1 MIEADWHGCNHIL
14 QFSPTFDSFLSI
26 RKGDCAIARHTRHIQ
41 KDPFL
46 SVLYPKV
53 SSYELSNLD
62 IICSK
67 KHLLYMGVFLKEEYL
82 AMLRL
87 LLQTIIQYTN
97 LEGIDILIITSHER
111 KEAVQTI
118 ANDLN
123 ISLRTMIVEN
133 VIAARDASIAK
144 LNIFDYEHIDDYGKI
159 LYLDTDMLTQKDL
172 SPIFKLPIENRTYFV
187 GEGTIEDDFHGS
199 WFFDLTQMDRTIVGM
214 NGGGFFFPN
223 TPEIKTLFQ
232 ICRDHIVLHKNQ
244 SFPKPEC
251 FEQPYLNY
259 HFIRSGYYNST
270 VLSEYIQLSL
280 HNPTIKPNT
289 SIIHFAGNQENVQNK
304 IIRMKDYIE
313 SFLQEPTTREPG
325 KYLVYACVFYN
336 KDYTELLRLL
346 IASTKFYSSLKGIT
360 FLVLT
365 SKEIEP
371 AIQDL
376 AKSYEFPILTKTFDY
391 TTIFQAACARLS
403 IFDYEEIGSYEK
415 ILYLDTDILIK
426 GSLTTLFDLP
436 LENKLYGLESGF
448 TDSINFGVQFFHP
461 PIKTSG
467 INSGTLL
474 FPNSPI
480 IQSLFQR
487 IRGHVETYTKSGS
500 APPYSLDQPFINYH
514 AIKDGLYDNQ
524 ILKPYVALFE
534 GEGAP
539 ENENTAIVC
548 HFSFPIGNFGH
559 KCNRMKAYLNK
570 CLNHFTIEDKFGIQN
585 DLVKKRFSFGPGFIE
600 FEDKNVLIT
609 TWGKGTYEY
618 ITQNTICVE
627 WHRHFH
633 IIQIKENRL
642 FGLRTWPND
651 FVACIGQDITPSPIT
666 NSNPVKIL
674 TIILSCLKH
683 KHLWPSISERLNEN
697 TIILCGGAEETKLEG
712 NILYLNCIDTYDGLS
727 EKMMKAYEFILQS
740 ERFTG
745 FTHIL
750 KGDDHDTYFTLQQ
763 VKDIETGHR
772 DILNKQDYVG
782 QQLFNTDQTSG
793 RVHHFGKVPKTSPWY
808 NVPLTEPFV
817 PFLGG
822 GEVYILSKKSLNA
835 IVSNKQEYAKFCG
848 YEDRM
853 IGTILNKHS
862 ITPYQLDLKI
872 KTWIG

>member
-1 MIEADWHGCNHIL
+1 
-14 QFSPTFDSFLSI
+14 
-26 RKGDCAIARHTRHIQ
+26 
-41 KDPFL
+41 
-46 SVLYPKV
+46 
-53 SSYELSNLD
+53 
-62 IICSK
+62 
-67 KHLLYMGVFLKEEYL
+67 
-82 AMLRL
+82 
-87 LLQTIIQYTN
+87 
-97 LEGIDILIITSHER
+97 
-111 KEAVQTI
+111 
-118 ANDLN
+118 
-123 ISLRTMIVEN
+123 
-133 VIAARDASIAK
+133 
-144 LNIFDYEHIDDYGKI
+144 
-159 LYLDTDMLTQKDL
+159 
-172 SPIFKLPIENRTYFV
+172 
-187 GEGTIEDDFHGS
+187 
-199 WFFDLTQMDRTIVGM
+199 
-214 NGGGFFFPN
+214 
-223 TPEIKTLFQ
+223 
-232 ICRDHIVLHKNQ
+232 
-244 SFPKPEC
+244 
-251 FEQPYLNY
+251 
-259 HFIRSGYYNST
+259 
-270 VLSEYIQLSL
+270 
-280 HNPTIKPNT
+280 
-289 SIIHFAGNQENVQNK
+289 
-304 IIRMKDYIE
+304 
-313 SFLQEPTTREPG
+313 
-325 KYLVYACVFYN
+325 
-336 KDYTELLRLL
+336 
-346 IASTKFYSSLKGIT
+346 
-360 FLVLT
+360 LVLT

-426 GSLTTLFDLP
+426 GSLTTLFELP
-436 LENKLYGLESGF
+436 LEDKLYALESGF

-461 PIKTSG
+461 PIKIPG

-474 FPNSPI
+474 FPNSPT

-487 IRGHVETYTKSGS
+487 IRSHVETYTKSGS
-500 APPYSLDQPFINYH
+500 TPPYALDQPFINYH
-514 AIKDGLYDNQ
+514 AIKDGLYENQ
-524 ILKPYVALFE
+524 SLKPYVSLFE
-534 GEGAP
+534 GEGDP

-548 HFSFPIGNFGH
+548 HFSFPIGKFVH
-559 KCNRMKAYLNK
+559 KYNRMKTYLNK
-570 CLNHFTIEDKFGIQN
+570 CLNHFRIDDKFGIQ
-585 DLVKKRFSFGPGFIE
+585 DHLVKKQFSWGVGSIE
-600 FEDKNVLIT
+600 FEDKKSLKT

-633 IIQIKENRL
+633 VIQIKENTL
-642 FGLRTWPND
+642 FGLRIWPND

-683 KHLWPSISERLNEN
+683 KHLWPSISERLHEN
-697 TIILCGGAEETKLEG
+697 TLILCGGAEETKLEG

-750 KGDDHDTYFTLQQ
+750 KADDHDTYFTLQQ

-772 DILNKQDYVG
+772 DILNTQDYVG

-808 NVPLTEPFV
+808 NVPLIEPFV

-822 GEVYILSKKSLNA
+822 GEIYILSKKSLKV
-835 IVSNKQEYAKFCG
+835 IVSDKLRYIKNC

-853 IGTILNKHS
+853 IGSILHENG
-862 ITPYQLDLKI
+862 IMPYQLDLKI